1 MMKVWKNLFK
11 GLIREN
17 PVLVLLLG
25 TCPTLAVT
33 TGVQNALGM
42 GVAAMALFS
51 VAIFF
56 SSPSRFLGKPQSEK
70 V

>member
-42 GVAAMALFS
+42 GVAAMAGLYFTSSSAFS
-51 VAIFF
+51 LVLLARK
-56 SSPSRFLGKPQSEK
+56 PSY